1 MLEYI
6 KQQANK
12 TYTENG
18 AAAYESTGSYCLDLF
33 STVGAIREKSER
45 NIIDRFIR
53 AFYEDRD
60 YAMKILFFA
69 RDIRGGLGERR
80 VFRIILKWLAQNEP
94 QSVRKNIQY
103 IAEYGRFDDLL
114 TLFDT
119 PCEDDMLDIIKAQLR
134 TDTLALENAEN
145 VSLLAKWLPSINTS
159 NATSRQYAKRIA
171 NAIGLSLADY
181 RKTLSRLRAQIKII
195 ENNLRQKDYTF
206 DYSKQPSRAM
216 FKYRAAFYRND
227 AERYMAFL
235 SDVCSGKATLH
246 ADNVAPY
253 ELVLPYFDFD
263 FTTDSFIR
271 NMNDEEK
278 QTLNA
283 TWAALDDYCSDEN
296 AIAVVDTS
304 GSMYWNGGIPAAVA
318 LSLGLYF
325 AEHNTG
331 RFKNCFIEF
340 SAHPKLIEIK
350 GDSFADKL
358 RYIGSF
364 CEVANT
370 NLQAVFDLILNAAV
384 EHDVPQSE
392 MPKKLYIISDMEF
405 DCCINDASS
414 TVFENARQF
423 YAKHGYTLPQIV
435 FWNVDSR
442 NLQQPVMQNELG
454 VALISGVT
462 PKIFDMV
469 ISGTLSPYSFM
480 VEVLNRERYA
490 KITA

>member
-1 MLEYI
+1 M
-6 KQQANK
+6 
-12 TYTENG
+12 T
-18 AAAYESTGSYCLDLF
+18 
-33 STVGAIREKSER
+33 
-45 NIIDRFIR
+45 
-53 AFYEDRD
+53 
-60 YAMKILFFA
+60 
-69 RDIRGGLGERR
+69 
-80 VFRIILKWLAQNEP
+80 
-94 QSVRKNIQY
+94 
-103 IAEYGRFDDLL
+103 
-114 TLFDT
+114 
-119 PCEDDMLDIIKAQLR
+119 
-134 TDTLALENAEN
+134 
-145 VSLLAKWLPSINTS
+145 
-159 NATSRQYAKRIA
+159 
-171 NAIGLSLADY
+171 
-181 RKTLSRLRAQIKII
+181 
-195 ENNLRQKDYTF
+195 
-206 DYSKQPSRAM
+206 
-216 FKYRAAFYRND
+216 
-227 AERYMAFL
+227 
-235 SDVCSGKATLH
+235 
-246 ADNVAPY
+246 
-253 ELVLPYFDFD
+253 
-263 FTTDSFIR
+263 
-271 NMNDEEK
+271 DEEK

-283 TWAALDDYCSDEN
+283 TWASLDDYCSDEN

-340 SAHPKLIEIK
+340 SARPQLIEIK

-414 TVFENARQF
+414 TVFENARQI

>member
-6 KQQANK
+6 KHQANK

-33 STVGAIREKSER
+33 STVGAVREKSER
-45 NIIDRFIR
+45 DIIDRFIR

-60 YAMKILFFA
+60 LAMKILFFA

-80 VFRIILKWLAQNEP
+80 VFRVIMKWLALNEP
-94 QSVRKNIQY
+94 DSVRKNIRY

-119 PCEDDMLDIIKAQLR
+119 PCEDDMLRVIAALLR
-134 TDTLALENAEN
+134 TDIHALENGEN

-171 NAIGLSLADY
+171 IALGFSLADY
-181 RKTLSRLRAQIKII
+181 RKTLSRLRAQIQII

-216 FKYRAAFYRND
+216 FKYRAAFFRND
-227 AERYMAFL
+227 SERYKQFL

-253 ELVLPYFDFD
+253 ELVLPYFDC
-263 FTTDSFIR
+263 TTESFIR
-271 NMNDEEK
+271 NMTDEEK
-278 QTLNA
+278 QSLNA
-283 TWAALDDYCSDEN
+283 TWASLPDYCSDEN

-325 AEHNTG
+325 AERNTG
-331 RFKNCFIEF
+331 KFKNCFIEF
-340 SAHPKLIEIK
+340 SARPKLIEIK

-370 NLQAVFDLILNAAV
+370 NLQAVFDLILSAAV
-384 EHDVPQSE
+384 ENAVPQSE
-392 MPKKLYIISDMEF
+392 MPQKLYIITDMEF
-405 DCCINDASS
+405 DCCIDNASS
-414 TVFENARQF
+414 TVFENARQE

-442 NLQQPVMQNELG
+442 NLQQPVTQNELG

-480 VEVLNRERYA
+480 VEVLSRERYT